1 MTNVTENS
9 STQISTPSLASGG
22 LAVLR
27 HQFQQIWQ
35 VLAALVLI
43 YLVFFTLSEPFR
55 SFDTLLSI
63 FGQASILA
71 ILACGTT
78 VVLISGGLDLSVGS
92 IFAVVGVIVGIV
104 LAEYQLPV
112 PVAICV
118 GLATGAALGALNGAI
133 QVLTKVPAFIVTLG
147 GLTAYKGIAEILA
160 SGRDLSRF
168 PDSFKMLGSGYVV
181 PMAIMFVVAL
191 ISGLFLTKTRLGNH
205 AFAIGGNEEVA
216 RLSGVNVRKSRIYF
230 YMIGGALAAVA
241 AVLEV
246 AKLNFAMP
254 ARGQSYELFAIAA
267 VVIGGTSLFGGRGG
281 VGKTLIGMLIMQTI
295 IVGLSYLGVGTS
307 VQRIAIGIII
317 ILAVYWDVWRR
328 PGR

>member
-1 MTNVTENS
+1 MSDASDRAVS
-9 STQISTPSLASGG
+9 RPDASGG
-22 LAVLR
+22 MAVLR
-27 HQFQQIWQ
+27 HEFGQVWQ
-35 VLAALVLI
+35 VLAALLVI
-43 YLVFFTLSEPFR
+43 YAVFFVLSPPFR
-55 SFDTLLSI
+55 SLDTALSI

-92 IFAVVGVIVGIV
+92 IFAVVGVAVGIM
-104 LAEYQLPV
+104 LAEWGLPV
-112 PVAICV
+112 WLGVLF
-118 GLATGAALGALNGAI
+118 GLTLGAGLGALNGI
-133 QVLTKVPAFIVTLG
+133 VQVATGVPAFIVTLG
-147 GLTAYKGIAEILA
+147 GLTAYKGLAEILA

-168 PDSFKMLGSGYVV
+168 PDAFQWLGAGYVTPV
-181 PMAIMFVVAL
+181 VLMFGAAL
-191 ISGLFLTKTRLGNH
+191 LTGLFLTRTRLGNR

-216 RLSGVNVRKSRIYF
+216 RLSGVPVARSRVFY
-230 YMIGGALAAVA
+230 YMIGGGLAALAAMM
-241 AVLEV
+241 EI

-281 VGKTLIGMLIMQTI
+281 VGKTIIGMLIMQTI
-295 IVGLSYLGVGTS
+295 VVGLSYMGVGTS

-328 PGR
+328 KAR

>member
-1 MTNVTENS
+1 MSQNS
-9 STQISTPSLASGG
+9 STQVSTSAPVGRSIDL
-22 LAVLR
+22 LK

-43 YLVFFTLSEPFR
+43 YLVFFVLSEPFR
-55 SFDTLLSI
+55 SLDTLLSI

-92 IFAVVGVIVGIV
+92 IFAVVGVIVGIA
-104 LAEYQLPV
+104 LAEYQLPA
-112 PVAICV
+112 PVAVLI
-118 GLATGAALGALNGAI
+118 GLGAGALLGALNGTV
-133 QVLTKVPAFIVTLG
+133 QVLTGVPAFIVTLG
-147 GLTAYKGIAEILA
+147 GLTAYKGVAEILA

-168 PDSFKMLGSGYVV
+168 PDRFQVLGSGYLV
-181 PMAIMFVVAL
+181 PMLIMFGVAL
-191 ISGLFLTKTRLGNH
+191 LTGLFLTKTRLGNH

-216 RLSGVNVRKSRIYF
+216 RLSGVNVRKSRIYY
-230 YMIGGALAAVA
+230 YMIGGLLAATA
-241 AVLEV
+241 AILEI

-254 ARGQSYELFAIAA
+254 SRGQSYELFAIAA

-295 IVGLSYLGVGTS
+295 IVGLSYLGVSTS

-317 ILAVYWDVWRR
+317 IAAVYWDVWRR
-328 PGR
+328 SSR